1 MKMKNTI
8 LLTILLLFIKV
19 NIIAQTIYYNK
30 VHNYSFSIPI
40 GWKQISKSDCDDIS
54 KAMGTVTQLDAGFCP
69 IKRTSTDWEVPIVCL
84 LAEKQITKAEF
95 EKVCQKTLKSFKS
108 YVNSYYV
115 QNKFGDIISNCKP
128 GEGFYDKKNQ
138 FMVIMYS
145 GEVNKKTVFTISTA
159 YYTPK
164 GILQIMCSEYQ
175 NNFKS
180 MLNTYIKVLASL
192 KK

>member
-1 MKMKNTI
+1 MKKTI
-8 LLTILLLFIKV
+8 LLTTLLLCISLIV
-19 NIIAQTIYYNK
+19 VAQTTYYNK
-30 VHNYSFSIPI
+30 AHNYSFSVPV

-54 KAMGTVTQLDAGFCP
+54 KGMGTVTQLDAGFCP
-69 IKRTSTDWEVPIVCL
+69 IKRTSSDWAVPIVCS

-95 EKVCQKTLKSFKS
+95 EEVCKKTLKSFKS
-108 YVNSYYV
+108 YVASYYE
-115 QNKFGDIISNCKP
+115 QNKFGDIVSNCKP

-138 FMVIMYS
+138 CVVIMYS
-145 GEVNKKTVFTISTA
+145 AEVYGKTVITISTG
-159 YYTPK
+159 YYTPN

-180 MLNTYIKVLASL
+180 MMNTYINVLASL